1 MQTSA
6 NQAIAKHIS
15 LAKRG
20 QLSLEAL
27 VSSCNRLQAE
37 GKNDDCINLYLA
49 WLNKS
54 QHPLA
59 YLAWYNLGALVQSL
73 GGHGHAAEI
82 YQRALASKPDFA
94 VALINL
100 GLCLEVLGRFDEAIA
115 TWLQVSRAET
125 VLGAQAASKDATLGL
140 ADVPPWPEGE
150 AREHAVIALNHQGRL
165 LEDLKRYDEAER
177 ALEASLA
184 LNPRQVDAIQHW
196 VHIQQKTCDWP
207 ILQELAGVSH
217 NAMILSMSPLPMLA
231 VTDDPVQ
238 QLLTA
243 REFGRRKFPFD
254 DGALYR
260 KANPS
265 SLNRKARKLK
275 IGYVS
280 GDLCTHAVGLLLPDF
295 LEAHDKDRVEVYL
308 YDYSPED
315 GTPTRQRILAAADQ
329 ALSIKAL
336 SDQQAA
342 EVIVKQEIDV
352 LVDLHGLSQGARP
365 AIFAARP
372 AAIQAQYL
380 GYIGTTGF
388 PWIDYVITDQVAF
401 PRALEPYF
409 SEKPLMVEGSFIP
422 LGPPPIRTVVRDR
435 QACGLPQDRFVLA
448 AMGNVYKIKPELFAC
463 WMRILQKHREAVL
476 WLIDD
481 NPVCT
486 ANLLAQAKN
495 FSVDGQLIFGS
506 RAPYGEFVGRLS
518 HADVC
523 LDSFPYNCGSTA
535 RDIVHA
541 GVPYVSLAGKT
552 MVSRM
557 GASVLHALGLA
568 ECAVASIEAYEAIV
582 GELLGSEVD
591 RRRLR
596 DGVGQAIL
604 TWKSQVDRVVGSVEA
619 RLGNLVFG

>member
-1 MQTSA
+1 MNPSGNVAKQ
-6 NQAIAKHIS
+6 IA

-20 QLSLEAL
+20 QLTLEAL
-27 VSSCNRLQAE
+27 VAQCNRLQAE

-49 WLNKS
+49 WLKDTKN
-54 QHPLA
+54 PLA
-59 YLAWYNLGALVQSL
+59 FLAWYNLGALVQSL
-73 GGHGHAAEI
+73 GGHSHAAEI
-82 YQRALASKPDFA
+82 YQRALAIKPDFA

-100 GLCLEVLGRFDEAIA
+100 GLCLEVLGRMDEAVA
-115 TWLQVSRAET
+115 SWRQVAVAHDILRQLSAGQPQEPVLSAES
-125 VLGAQAASKDATLGL
+125 L
-140 ADVPPWPEGE
+140 
-150 AREHAVIALNHQGRL
+150 EHAVIALNHQGRL
-165 LEDLKRYDEAER
+165 LEDLKRYDEAEA

-184 LNPRQVDAIQHW
+184 LKPKQVDAVQHW

-207 ILQELAGVSH
+207 IFQALPGVSH
-217 NAMILSMSPLPMLA
+217 NAMVLSMSPLPMLA

-243 REFGRRKFPFD
+243 REFGRRKFPFEE
-254 DGALYR
+254 GALHR
-260 KANPS
+260 QVNPS
-265 SLNRKARKLK
+265 GLHRKARKLR

-315 GTPTRQRILAAADQ
+315 GTPTRARILAAADQ
-329 ALSIKAL
+329 ALSIKTL
-336 SDQQAA
+336 TDQQAA
-342 EVIVKQEIDV
+342 ELIAKQGIDA

-372 AAIQAQYL
+372 SAIQAQYL

-388 PWIDYVITDQVAF
+388 PWIDYVITDPVAF
-401 PRALEPYF
+401 PKALEPYF

-422 LGPPPIRTVVRDR
+422 LGPPPIRHAIPITR
-435 QACGLPQDRFVLA
+435 ASCGLPEDRLVLA
-448 AMGNVYKIKPELFAC
+448 AMGNVYKITPELFAS
-463 WMRILQKHREAVL
+463 WMRILKKHTNAVL

-486 ANLLAQAKN
+486 ASLRAKAKEAG
-495 FSVDGQLIFGS
+495 VQDQLIFGS

-518 HADVC
+518 LADIC

-541 GVPYVSLAGKT
+541 GVPYVSLAGNT

-557 GASVLHALGLA
+557 GASVLHAVGLGECVVTSLEGYEILVSDLLRNKKALA
-568 ECAVASIEAYEAIV
+568 LYASSLGAAVAGWE
-582 GELLGSEVD
+582 ELV
-591 RRRLR
+591 
-596 DGVGQAIL
+596 
-604 TWKSQVDRVVGSVEA
+604 KRVVSSYEVGLLSKV
-619 RLGNLVFG
+619 